1 MEKVKVP
8 LGARSYDV
16 CIGKQ
21 LLAQSS
27 CFAEVIKGSKV
38 VIVTNDCVAKWY
50 LTPVKAA
57 ILEAGLTV
65 DVFMFPDGE
74 QYKQLATVETL
85 WTYLL
90 ENQHARDTT
99 LIALGGGVLGDMVG
113 FAAALYQRGVNFIQV
128 PTTLLAQ
135 VDSSVGGKTGVN
147 HPLGKNMI
155 GAFYQPKRVIID
167 TEVLGTLPS
176 REIGAG
182 LAEIIKYGLIWD
194 AQFFDVLAEKL
205 DSLTD
210 FTPEL
215 ATWAIKRSCEIKAE
229 VVAQDEREGGV
240 RAILNLGHTFG
251 HALEAQL
258 GFGTW
263 LHGEAVAVGMLM
275 AIALSADMGYLE
287 AAVLPRCKAL
297 IARLDLPTCYPAQ
310 LTPEALYQSM
320 WLDKK
325 VAAGKMRLILL
336 KGIGEA
342 VVTAEASEAQ
352 ILAVLHRFRKA
363 ESE

>member
-1 MEKVKVP
+1 MEKVHVP
-8 LGARSYDV
+8 LGDRSYDV
-16 CIGKQ
+16 CIGKD
-21 LLAQSS
+21 LLTQSA
-27 CFAEVIKGSKV
+27 CFADVITGKKV
-38 VIVTNDCVAKWY
+38 VIVTNECVAKWY
-50 LTPVKAA
+50 LNSVKSAVVD
-57 ILEAGLTV
+57 AGFTV

-90 ENQHARDTT
+90 ENRHGRDTT

-128 PTTLLAQ
+128 PTTLLSQ

-155 GAFYQPKRVIID
+155 GAFYQPKRVVID
-167 TEVLGTLPS
+167 TQVLSTLPP

-194 AQFFDVLAEKL
+194 VDFFDALDERLNGLA
-205 DSLTD
+205 D

-258 GFGTW
+258 GYGTW
-263 LHGEAVAVGMLM
+263 LHGEAVALGMLM
-275 AIALSADMGYLE
+275 AIALSADLGHLD
-287 AAVLPRCKAL
+287 AGVLPRCQAL
-297 IARLDLPTCYPAQ
+297 ISRLDLPVRYPAA
-310 LTPEALYQSM
+310 LAPEALYQSM

-325 VAAGKMRLILL
+325 VAAGQLRLILL
-336 KGIGEA
+336 TAIGKA

-352 ILAVLHRFRKA
+352 ILSVLRQFQ